1 MTDEAEHDTPEDE
14 LAQDDLGRAVD
25 EFRTAE
31 RALRQFQAAADDL
44 RTAQDDLQEAGRQV
58 EAAYTDATNRLQK
71 AYEDASARLQQAQEG
86 VADATS
92 AVFRLSEELT
102 GIARDLADA
111 TQVVR
116 KFEPEKVHRAIEG
129 LDERHTAL
137 DERISHLDIA
147 HASTHREL
155 EALQTSHQEAHEQR
169 QALTAAIKATTRW
182 AIAGTL
188 LIVATLILVIAL

>member
-1 MTDEAEHDTPEDE
+1 MTNEAELDNPGDVSGQE
-14 LAQDDLGRAVD
+14 DLGYAID

-31 RALRQFQAAADDL
+31 KALRQFQDAAEGLLA
-44 RTAQDDLQEAGRQV
+44 AQDDLREAGQRE
-58 EAAYTDATNRLQK
+58 EAAYANAVNHLQK
-71 AYEDASARLQQAQEG
+71 AYEDASARLQQAQAG

-92 AVFRLSEELT
+92 AVFRLSDELT

-116 KFEPEKVHRAIEG
+116 KFEPEKVHQAIEG

-137 DERISHLDIA
+137 DQRISDLDLA

-155 EALQTSHQEAHEQR
+155 EALQASHQEAHDQR
-169 QALTAAIKATTRW
+169 QAIAAAVKTTTRW
-182 AIAGTL
+182 AITGTL
-188 LIVATLILVIAL
+188 LIVATLVLVIVL